1 MSAELIGILSVG
13 AALFVG
19 LIGLGGLTLALWRDV
34 RADIHDIRADVRR
47 LDARLDAM
55 AARLDALTERVAR
68 LEGVLEGVLAL
79 AGPNGR
85 DRGEERA
92 A

>member
-1 MSAELIGILSVG
+1 M
-13 AALFVG
+13 
-19 LIGLGGLTLALWRDV
+19 
-34 RADIHDIRADVRR
+34 RR

-79 AGPNGR
+79 TGLNGR
-85 DRGEERA
+85 ERDRREERA